1 MCNRNEY
8 FLFKLVIA
16 DFSSGYLSVY
26 SSLSAFSIPVRD
38 RNSCTFCSNCLFSF
52 TENLPNLIVTPRVWV
67 GRKRMYCQYE
77 KKHPPAWS
85 SAVTTRWFTSS
96 FLLGSSPC
104 LGTLHRLSQAT
115 LGKSAFLQGSAQ
127 ATLFSLNLPWSS
139 HSKVTFSDSSISF

>member
-67 GRKRMYCQYE
+67 GRKMTYCQYE
-77 KKHPPAWS
+77 KKQTSCLVFSHDNTVVHQLLPAGEEPLLRHLTSPLPGHTGEVGFPSVFS
-85 SAVTTRWFTSS
+85 SS
-96 FLLGSSPC
+96 
-104 LGTLHRLSQAT
+104 H
-115 LGKSAFLQGSAQ
+115 
-127 ATLFSLNLPWSS
+127 TLFPKPSLVIP
-139 HSKVTFSDSSISF
+139 FQSDLF